1 MVGRFTETLGQYL
14 KRERESR
21 SMSLEELSRAT
32 RIGLPFL
39 EALERD
45 DFDFFPQRDFIRGFL
60 KGYTR
65 HLGLEVEEVLRR
77 YRIQSEMASR
87 KENFQQMP
95 LFPDTVGLE
104 EETQEPKPDFP
115 TVPQP
120 LQKRKRSYWKILLQI
135 IIVSVALGL
144 SWYIRQLLKNSE
156 KGERTP
162 SAETTF
168 SEKAGNESNP
178 AKMGSR
184 LEEKLKGA
192 TVQERKRVVGN
203 RVKKIYYLPGMK
215 DYEKVNPGHRVDFE
229 SEQEAIKAGYRRSPQ

>member
-14 KRERESR
+14 RRERESR

-65 HLGLEVEEVLRR
+65 HLSLDGEEVLRR
-77 YRIQSEMASR
+77 YHLQSEMASR
-87 KENFQQMP
+87 KENFQQIP

-104 EETQEPKPDFP
+104 GKSNEPKSDFP

-120 LQKRKRSYWKILLQI
+120 SQGRKRSYWKILLQI

-144 SWYIRQLLKNSE
+144 SWYIRHLLKNSE
-156 KGERTP
+156 KEEKPP

-168 SEKAGNESNP
+168 SEKENNETSP
-178 AKMGSR
+178 AKMDPS
-184 LEEKLKGA
+184 LKEKLKGM
-192 TVQERKRVVGN
+192 TDREKRRVVGN
-203 RVKKIYYLPGMK
+203 RAIKIYYLPGMK
-215 DYEKVNPGHRVDFE
+215 DYEKVNPGHRVEFE
-229 SEQEAIKAGYRRSPQ
+229 SEPEAMKAGYRRSPQ